1 MIKEKLSLTPEKP
14 GCYLMKNE
22 TNNIIYIGKAKNL
35 KKRLSSYFNGKQTG
49 KTEKLVSEIID
60 FEYIVVSSETEALI
74 LELNLIKKYN
84 PKYNILLRD
93 DKTYPY
99 IELTKETVPRLHI
112 IKNINRKKN
121 HHNRIFGP
129 YPNAYG
135 ARKTV
140 ELLNRIYPLRKCRTY
155 PNRPCLYYHI
165 NQCLGYCVYQI
176 DKQVIKQMEKEII
189 QFLKGDSS
197 LITNKIK
204 EEMLNESQKLNYE
217 KAKELKEL
225 LDYIEITLVKQ
236 KVEINDL
243 KSRDVFG
250 YYYYQGYLSVVV
262 FFIRGGKIVERHH
275 NILLIVD
282 ELKEELTRYI
292 AKFYEKDVLLPKELL
307 VSAVVDRE
315 LLEKFLEV
323 KVKIPLRGVKQKILE
338 MANNNAKILL
348 EEELE
353 LIKKEEQKTVVVNDE
368 LKELLKLPNLDR
380 IEVFDNSHLFGSYSV
395 SGMIVYKNGRPSKN
409 DYRKF
414 KIKLTKNDD
423 YEAMR
428 EVIYRRYH
436 RVIMDNLEKPDLI
449 IVDGGLG
456 QIRVAREVLDSLNLK
471 LPIIGLKKDDQ
482 HRTNKLLAFEPISE
496 IDIDPKSEL
505 FKYLE
510 RIQDEV
516 HRFTLN
522 YHQQLRSKGALE
534 SVLDTV
540 KGIGPKRKTEL
551 LKKYK
556 TINKLK
562 ELKIEELSLILPI
575 TVAHNLKEVLENYE
589 I

>member
-1 MIKEKLSLTPEKP
+1 MIKEKLYLTPEKP

-22 TNNIIYIGKAKNL
+22 INNIIYIGKAKNL

-112 IKNINRKKN
+112 IKNINRKKK

-323 KVKIPLRGVKQKILE
+323 KVKVPLRGVKQKILE

-353 LIKKEEQKTVVVNDE
+353 LIKKEEQKTVVVNEE
-368 LKELLKLPNLDR
+368 LKELLNLPNLDR

-471 LPIIGLKKDDQ
+471 LPVIGLKKDDR